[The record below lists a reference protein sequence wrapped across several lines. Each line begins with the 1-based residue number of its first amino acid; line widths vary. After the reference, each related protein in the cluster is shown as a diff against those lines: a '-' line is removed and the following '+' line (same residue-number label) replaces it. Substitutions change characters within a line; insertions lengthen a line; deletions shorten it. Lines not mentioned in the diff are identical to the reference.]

1 MHPQKITHAPRPGCW
16 KLPLESDS
24 GTPFGVHPL
33 CRCRLRGCYPR
44 LQSVSPSGWA
54 VTYFLDAL
62 LGIVTISQD
71 ASHRSESVGDTRRLN
86 LEKSEHSLVCEFTVE
101 KADLANADASFIFTM
116 FDRHG
121 MPAVDFVFFRLLK
134 FAAAKSE

>member
-1 MHPQKITHAPRPGCW
+1 
-16 KLPLESDS
+16 
-24 GTPFGVHPL
+24 
-33 CRCRLRGCYPR
+33 
-44 LQSVSPSGWA
+44 
-54 VTYFLDAL
+54 
-62 LGIVTISQD
+62 
-71 ASHRSESVGDTRRLN
+71 
-86 LEKSEHSLVCEFTVE
+86 VE